1 MIVVGLLSSEIEA
14 KEIRYI
20 AKICAVEERIHFLA
34 RKEAIRRL
42 LSQDETYN
50 KKD

>member
-20 AKICAVEERIHFLA
+20 ANICVVEERIHFLA

-42 LSQDETYN
+42 LSQEKSCEN
-50 KKD
+50 KD